1 LTTERDSLR
10 GTEFRVRLVRPPEF
24 DEAGRVT
31 ALAYREFV
39 RPGDRAWTAYL
50 ERVADVAGRAQRA
63 LVLVAVDGDDR
74 ILGSTTLELDARIDD
89 DDAPLGTGEAHVRM
103 LGVGP
108 ESRGRG
114 VARALMEACANEARA
129 RGKTRLTLHTTE
141 RMIVAQRMYES
152 MGFVRGTDR
161 TFPDGFSLLTYAK
174 EL

>member
-1 LTTERDSLR
+1 MELR
-10 GTEFRVRLVRPPEF
+10 IRAARPAEFE
-24 DEAGRVT
+24 EAGRVT
-31 ALAYREFV
+31 ALAYRELV
-39 RPGDRAWTAYL
+39 RPGEQAWTQYL

-74 ILGSTTLELDARIDD
+74 ILGSTTLELDARINE

-103 LGVGP
+103 LGVAP

-141 RMIVAQRMYES
+141 RMIVARRMYES

>member
-1 LTTERDSLR
+1 VEPRIR
-10 GTEFRVRLVRPPEF
+10 AARPPEF
-24 DEAGRVT
+24 EEAGRVT

-39 RPGDRAWTAYL
+39 RPGERAWTEYL

-63 LVLVAVDGDDR
+63 LVLVAVDRDDR
-74 ILGSTTLELDARIDD
+74 ILGSTTLELDERIDED
-89 DDAPLGTGEAHVRM
+89 DPPLSAGEAHVRM
-103 LGVGP
+103 LGVAP

-114 VARALMEACANEARA
+114 VARSLMEASANEARA
-129 RGKTRLTLHTTE
+129 QGKTRLTLHTTD

>member
-1 LTTERDSLR
+1 
-10 GTEFRVRLVRPPEF
+10 
-24 DEAGRVT
+24 
-31 ALAYREFV
+31 
-39 RPGDRAWTAYL
+39 
-50 ERVADVAGRAQRA
+50 VAGRAQRA

-74 ILGSTTLELDARIDD
+74 ILGSTTLELDARIDE

-103 LGVGP
+103 LGVAT